1 MVTIKRAQYS
11 VLEARLS
18 APLATIQVLV
28 GPRQVGKT
36 TLIRQILDAISIQS
50 FYHTADAAK
59 ARDAHW
65 IAQHWAVARA
75 YYALHKLPVLLC
87 FDEIQKVKGW
97 SEIVKIFVD
106 EDRYAQRDI
115 RFVLSGSSTLQL
127 ETGLF
132 DSLAGRYEKTVLT
145 HWTYAECRAAF
156 GVSLETYIRF
166 GGYP

>member
-36 TLIRQILDAISIQS
+36 TLIRQVLDAISIQS
-50 FYHTADAAK
+50 FSHTADAAK

-75 YYALHKLPVLLC
+75 YYTHLC
-87 FDEIQKVKGW
+87 VCVGSRSLGIFCAGFFD
-97 SEIVKIFVD
+97 
-106 EDRYAQRDI
+106 
-115 RFVLSGSSTLQL
+115 
-127 ETGLF
+127 
-132 DSLAGRYEKTVLT
+132 
-145 HWTYAECRAAF
+145 
-156 GVSLETYIRF
+156 
-166 GGYP
+166 